1 MEQSA
6 EEKAKEQK
14 SKRAKEQKIGRHPA
28 GPGRA
33 GVLRIETAGAVST
46 LMALIADA
54 GAVGMAG
61 FGQKRTLTAGLNAQA
76 ISGEDWAVLSQ
87 NWWKGKATAR
97 SSPRKSV
104 EVGAL

>member
-1 MEQSA
+1 MRGFPTGVDNPLRMEQSA
-6 EEKAKEQK
+6 EEK
-14 SKRAKEQKIGRHPA
+14 AKEQKIGRHPA

-61 FGQKRTLTAGLNAQA
+61 FGQKRAFVRG
-76 ISGEDWAVLSQ
+76 
-87 NWWKGKATAR
+87 R
-97 SSPRKSV
+97 
-104 EVGAL
+104 